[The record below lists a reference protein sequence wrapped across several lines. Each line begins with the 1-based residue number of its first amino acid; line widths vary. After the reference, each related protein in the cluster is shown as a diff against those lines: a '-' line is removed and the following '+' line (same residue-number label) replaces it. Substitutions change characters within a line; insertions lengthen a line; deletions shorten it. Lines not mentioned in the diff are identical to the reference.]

1 MYTFS
6 VALSEECEENPPAKI
21 KMLFRPVILNILFM
35 VISRVKVILWD
46 AVITYFEKNR
56 SMTCVCKYFLFTFSG
71 AT

>member
-46 AVITYFEKNR
+46 AVIT
-56 SMTCVCKYFLFTFSG
+56 
-71 AT
+71 